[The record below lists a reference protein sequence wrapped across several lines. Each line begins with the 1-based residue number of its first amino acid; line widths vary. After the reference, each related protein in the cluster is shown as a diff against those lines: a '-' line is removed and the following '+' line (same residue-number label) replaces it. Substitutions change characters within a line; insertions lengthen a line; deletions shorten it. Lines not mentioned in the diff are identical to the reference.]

1 MTIDDETSVAR
12 AVEALR
18 KAMLAADRA
27 ALSDLA
33 ADELIYGH
41 TSGRTEN
48 KSQFIDGIVSG
59 KSAFSEIEL
68 SDQTV
73 RVVDN
78 IALVHHIMNGAR
90 SNAPAG
96 VKIKLAILSVWLRRH
111 GQWKLVARQAVK

>member
-1 MTIDDETSVAR
+1 MTTNDGVAVAE

-18 KAMLAADRA
+18 KAMLDADRT
-27 ALSDLA
+27 ALADLT

-59 KSAFSEIEL
+59 KSAFSEIAL

-73 RVVDN
+73 NVIDN
-78 IALVHHIMNGAR
+78 IALVHHILNGAR

-96 VKIKLAILSVWLRRH
+96 VKIKLAILSVWLRRQ